1 MQPEKDIENEIL
13 LDTTEVRRRL
23 EEIDGTLEQGI
34 QEDARCQSGVPEEQ
48 RGSDIDFIQMT
59 GLTRPMVSPHAT
71 ETQQEYTDLN
81 PTAPVSF
88 YEAGVRDVDHTLDKN
103 ADAHM
108 EAPVTSAYEEANNMA
123 EEALP
128 AFGAVEAL
136 RELVADLSQEESP
149 ETSTHAQAEES
160 LTEPEEPTRM
170 GAGLD
175 ESVLGEPEESA
186 LIETPEPWVEEPGAE
201 DLDHVLTSLEA
212 EEELAETEETEEAT
226 EVFEAIAPEEENDEA
241 PSELSELL
249 TAETIEESAPSIPSV
264 EEEGEQE
271 ETEETEEVEE
281 TDIPLDDLLD
291 SVLSEELP
299 AEEITAEEPAE
310 GTQALEEDVE
320 TDIPLDDLLSAV
332 LSEEEIAE
340 KTQEPEEN
348 IGNEA
353 EEDFDA
359 WLAAE
364 TAGGTGAPEQEE
376 EQDAE
381 KETPVRT
388 PDSRLAEAEQLMH
401 ALEQQPREPEA
412 FVEAVAEATVA
423 PAIETPLA
431 VSSDMDMLGHVDV
444 PNREPMLSGSTESR
458 LEYGYS
464 AAPRR
469 RRSRRKGHRQT
480 KWIRAIVLVFFF
492 CAIALLAYVSY
503 KHLVR
508 PAILPPNELLTQARS
523 YMAQEAYENAS
534 KSYLRFARRY
544 SDHPARA
551 EAQFNAA
558 YALQRMPLQS
568 HDATQAIRQRSLEL
582 YQQFIEQ
589 NPGDP
594 KVARAYCLMG
604 VLQFELG
611 NYEEVIRLLRDP
623 VRQMQD
629 PTAALPILR
638 KLAWAYRMRDEYSKA
653 ESTYLQAAVMPQNY
667 TADVDYYELGNMFQK
682 RLGLPASTE
691 EKAHFRKQALAY
703 WNQAIQVPGIDP
715 GLRDEVKK
723 RIAFLQAEPQ
733 GLTST
738 ETENPL
744 NTDKNNG
751 GQMPETTQ
759 TTTVDSAVEN
769 PEPETAPTTTEAPS
783 NTQTPAPEPVPEEVV
798 DLSPEE
804 EAQILQ
810 EGV

>member
-108 EAPVTSAYEEANNMA
+108 ETPVTSAYEEANNMA

-149 ETSTHAQAEES
+149 EKSTHAQAEEP

-175 ESVLGEPEESA
+175 ESILGEPEESA

-201 DLDHVLTSLEA
+201 DLDHVLTSLE
-212 EEELAETEETEEAT
+212 TEEPEEAA

-241 PSELSELL
+241 PSELSELP
-249 TAETIEESAPSIPSV
+249 TAETLEESVPSIPSV
-264 EEEGEQE
+264 EEEREQ
-271 ETEETEEVEE
+271 EE

-332 LSEEEIAE
+332 LSEEEEIEE
-340 KTQEPEEN
+340 KTQETEGN

-364 TAGGTGAPEQEE
+364 TAEATGTPEQEE
-376 EQDAE
+376 AQDAE
-381 KETPVRT
+381 KEMPVRT

-412 FVEAVAEATVA
+412 FVEAVAAATA
-423 PAIETPLA
+423 TPAMETPPAIST
-431 VSSDMDMLGHVDV
+431 DTDMLGQVDV
-444 PNREPMLSGSTESR
+444 PNREPMLSASAESR

-469 RRSRRKGHRQT
+469 RRSRHKGHRQT

-534 KSYLRFARRY
+534 KSYLRFTRRY
-544 SDHPARA
+544 ADHPARA

-568 HDATQAIRQRSLEL
+568 HDATQAVRQRSLEL

-623 VRQMQD
+623 VRQIQD

-638 KLAWAYRMRDEYSKA
+638 KLAWAYRMRDEYDKA

-682 RLGLPASTE
+682 RLGLPASAE
-691 EKAHFRKQALAY
+691 EKTHFRKQALAY

-723 RIAFLQAEPQ
+723 RIAFLQSEPQ

-738 ETENPL
+738 GPENPL
-744 NTDKNNG
+744 NMDKNNVE
-751 GQMPETTQ
+751 QMPETTQ

-769 PEPETAPTTTEAPS
+769 PETETAPTTTETPS
-783 NTQTPAPEPVPEEVV
+783 NTQTPAPEPAPEEIV

-804 EAQILQ
+804 EALILQ